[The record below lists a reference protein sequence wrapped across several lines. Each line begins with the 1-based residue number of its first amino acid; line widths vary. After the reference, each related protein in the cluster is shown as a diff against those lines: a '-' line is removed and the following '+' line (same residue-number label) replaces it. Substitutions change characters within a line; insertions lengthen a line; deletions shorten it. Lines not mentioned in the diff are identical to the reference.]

1 MDAVRFVVNTVL
13 IAGISLLVGC
23 GELAQA
29 TRDDTPTDRIR
40 GAATIGLDPQIT
52 DGPFESIDAY
62 CKQVRKEREHARCGD
77 AVRSVDQP
85 EDPYLDVEMLQI
97 RRPRDGLTYCELA
110 VQIDAGVYV
119 TKKLFICG
127 EDDSDVDMEV
137 LGLEQVWQ
145 RDTAPIVRAELRTT
159 VTDKDAVLTSEE
171 LALCGVGDS
180 GEVSCTRSFQRLEHV
195 LHDDGDEEHRAASMT
210 LSRFGVIKINGD
222 GLVDGKKRDITGA
235 YRLSFP

>member
-1 MDAVRFVVNTVL
+1 MQIVVNTVL

-29 TRDDTPTDRIR
+29 TRDDTPSERIR
-40 GAATIGLDPQIT
+40 DAAAIGLGAEIA

-77 AVRSVDQP
+77 AVRAVDQP

-110 VQIDAGVYV
+110 VEIDNGVYV

-145 RDTAPIVRAELRTT
+145 RDTAPIVRAELRTA

-180 GEVSCTRSFQRLEHV
+180 GEVSCTKSFSRLEHV
-195 LHDDGDEEHRAASMT
+195 LHDNGDEEHRAVSMT
-210 LSRFGVIKINGD
+210 LSRFGVIKANGN
-222 GLVDGKKRDITGA
+222 GLVDGKVRDISGA
-235 YRLSFP
+235 YRVSFP